1 MNQEKIKELA
11 LEANLEYN
19 VFLPD
24 AWTGESKDL
33 EKFAELILN
42 ECQNVISEVYREMPL
57 ETCGWLLHLEE
68 KVLDR
73 FYNEM
78 SLEPCRA
85 ISQLLE

>member
-33 EKFAELILN
+33 EKFAELLIEECAAILDTK
-42 ECQNVISEVYREMPL
+42 ISPPS
-57 ETCGWLLHLEE
+57 HLFNSIGYKLKEHFGVE
-68 KVLDR
+68 
-73 FYNEM
+73 
-78 SLEPCRA
+78 
-85 ISQLLE
+85 